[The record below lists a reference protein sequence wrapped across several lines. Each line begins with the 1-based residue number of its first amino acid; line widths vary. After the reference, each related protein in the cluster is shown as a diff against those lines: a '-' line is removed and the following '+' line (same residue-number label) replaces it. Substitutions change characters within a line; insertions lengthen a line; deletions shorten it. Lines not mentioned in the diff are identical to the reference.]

1 MAERRSARDTWAE
14 EPVTDPPLLS
24 AAQAG
29 QRGLRQ
35 VVELTGREPEGI
47 SGVEPSQDGWLVT
60 VEVVEDARIPSSTD
74 VLATY
79 QAELDLDGEL
89 MSYKRVRR
97 FARGRGD
104 EGIV

>member
-1 MAERRSARDTWAE
+1 MAERRSAREARAE
-14 EPVTDPPLLS
+14 EFVTDPPPLS

-35 VVELTGREPEGI
+35 VAELTGRDPEGI

-74 VLATY
+74 VIATY

-89 MSYKRVRR
+89 ISYRRMRR

-104 EGIV
+104 EGII

>member
-1 MAERRSARDTWAE
+1 MTERRSAGDARAAE
-14 EPVTDPPLLS
+14 RATEPPLLS

-35 VVELTGREPEGI
+35 VAELTGRDPEGI

-89 MSYKRVRR
+89 ISYRRIRR

-104 EGIV
+104 EGII